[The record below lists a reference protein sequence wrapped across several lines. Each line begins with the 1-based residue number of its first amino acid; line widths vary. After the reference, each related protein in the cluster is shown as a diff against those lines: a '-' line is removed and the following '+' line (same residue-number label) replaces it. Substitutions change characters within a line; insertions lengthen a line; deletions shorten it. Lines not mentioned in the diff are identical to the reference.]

1 MKTTY
6 TTEEY
11 TRLYIKENF
20 RLHGVPISIISER
33 GAQFT
38 TNFWRSFQK
47 SLGTQENLSTTFQ
60 PQTDGQAECTIH
72 TLEDM
77 MRSCI

>member
-1 MKTTY
+1 MNTTY
-6 TTEEY
+6 TTEEHE
-11 TRLYIKENF
+11 TLYIKEIV
-20 RLHGVPISIISER
+20 RVHGVTISIISDR

-47 SLGTQENLSTTFQ
+47 SLGTQVNLSTTFQ